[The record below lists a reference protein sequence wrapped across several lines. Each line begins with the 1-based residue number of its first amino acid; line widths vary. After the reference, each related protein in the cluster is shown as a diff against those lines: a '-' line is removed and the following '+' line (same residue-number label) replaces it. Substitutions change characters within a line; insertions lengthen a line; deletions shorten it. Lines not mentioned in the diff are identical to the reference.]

1 MQYSDWRY
9 TMSFIQKSFVIV
21 VICFPFSGYAANPKL
36 NSDAIASHKIIAEFK
51 IAKRGEPI
59 LLPVKFKGKE
69 YSFMLET
76 GCALSV
82 FDISLKHE
90 LGEVKGIAR
99 TQTGGRGTIDVQLFD
114 TPEAFLGPLNLRDD
128 GQVICLDHRMF
139 SLILG
144 RELSGALGMNFLK
157 KYVIQI
163 DFDEGRLLFIQP
175 TDSPD
180 PDWGEELAITY
191 GPQGRPYITGTV
203 LGSIDVHFLIDTGM
217 NYTGD
222 LETKIFKDIPKGR
235 VTKFSKDTVQ
245 VAGAT
250 IQELSFR
257 VDDLSFGSLK
267 YQGLILDVANS
278 SRLGLGF
285 LSRNIVTLDF
295 PNSKVYF
302 KKGRNFEKTDEADM
316 SGLHLLRIPN
326 GPIVHS
332 VDKDSPAE
340 KAGIRAND
348 VILSVCNKDANK
360 YDIQELRRFLKSG
373 DGQEITMTI
382 KRGKE
387 VRKVSFLLEK
397 KI

>member
-1 MQYSDWRY
+1 MIFS
-9 TMSFIQKSFVIV
+9 QKLLVGIV
-21 VICFPFSGYAANPKL
+21 LCFPFSGYAANPKL
-36 NSDAIASHKIIAEFK
+36 NSDGLDSHKIIAEFK
-51 IAKRGEPI
+51 VAKQGEMI
-59 LLPVKFKGKE
+59 LLPIKFKGKE

-76 GCALSV
+76 GCPLSV

-90 LGEVKGIAR
+90 LGDVKGIAR
-99 TQTGGRGTIDVQLFD
+99 TQTGGSVMIDVQLFD
-114 TPEAFLGPLNLRDD
+114 TPEAFLGPLNLQDG
-128 GQVICLDHRMF
+128 GQVLCVDHQMF

-144 RELSGALGMNFLK
+144 REISGAIGMNFLK

-163 DFDEGRLLFIQP
+163 DFDKGRLLFIQP

-180 PDWGEELAITY
+180 PGWGEELAITY
-191 GPQGRPYITGTV
+191 GSQGLAYITGTV
-203 LGSIDVHFLIDTGM
+203 IGNIDVNFLIDTGM

-222 LETKIFKDIPKGR
+222 LETKIFKDIIKKSR
-235 VTKFSKDTVQ
+235 ETKVSKDIVQ
-245 VAGAT
+245 VAGET
-250 IQELSFR
+250 IQERSFR
-257 VDDLSFGSLK
+257 LDGLSVGSLK
-267 YQGLILDVANS
+267 YQGLILDASSS
-278 SRLGLGF
+278 SRLGLQF
-285 LSRNIVTLDF
+285 LSRHIVTFDF
-295 PNSKVYF
+295 PNSKAYF

-326 GPIVHS
+326 GTIVHS

-348 VILSVCNKDANK
+348 VILSVCNKDAKK

-382 KRGKE
+382 KRGNE
-387 VRKVSFLLEK
+387 VKKVSFLLEK